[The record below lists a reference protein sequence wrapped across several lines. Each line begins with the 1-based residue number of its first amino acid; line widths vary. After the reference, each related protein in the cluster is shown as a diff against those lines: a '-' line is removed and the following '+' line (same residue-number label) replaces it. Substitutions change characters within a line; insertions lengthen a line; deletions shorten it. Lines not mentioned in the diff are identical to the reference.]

1 MLEDEAGAAELRR
14 LGARSLPVVSR
25 GDRFV
30 FAQVIR
36 DVVEFL
42 GLDED
47 TAPQL
52 SAAELAARYGLVL
65 ETAVRLTRQ
74 MPDERLEDQLPNR
87 PRSWR
92 VLLHHVF
99 QIPAVYLDFEDG
111 HGPYTVE
118 NLLATPP
125 DDMLTVAGIAD
136 FGEIVRERFKT
147 WSERCAGQDFGN
159 VVQAYF
165 GPTSRHELF
174 ERTVW
179 HSTQHVRQ
187 VASLLERAGI
197 APDRPLTPD
206 MIRGLP
212 LTEKIWD
219 EV

>member
-1 MLEDEAGAAELRR
+1 MLEDEAGRAELQR

-52 SAAELAARYGLVL
+52 SARELAARYGAIL
-65 ETAVRLTRQ
+65 ETALRLTRQ
-74 MPDERLEDQLPNR
+74 MPDARLADQLPNR

-99 QIPAVYLDFEDG
+99 QIPAAYLDFEEG
-111 HGPYTVE
+111 RGAYTAE

-125 DDMLTVAGIAD
+125 EDMRTVAEIAA
-136 FGEIVRERFKT
+136 FGEAVRGRFKA
-147 WSERCAGQDFGN
+147 WSERAAGEDFSH

-165 GPTSRHELF
+165 GPTTRHELF

-187 VASLLERAGI
+187 VASLLEQAGV

-219 EV
+219 ET